1 MVGGSYALT
10 ILDLYSNPASSAML
24 TYVLACSELI
34 KWVVVDS
41 MFSWMRRIE
50 ETQREERRIS
60 TDFSLVFNARA
71 RLVGKVS
78 FPPAINQLIQK
89 IILDCSTVFQALCLA
104 IGGTSRET
112 LAPRELTIYSE
123 AQYQSAKCKHVGMNE
138 KVWTVGGAS
147 WR

>member
-10 ILDLYSNPASSAML
+10 ILDLYSKPASSAML
-24 TYVLACSELI
+24 SYVLERPELI
-34 KWVVVDS
+34 KWVVFDS
-41 MFSWMRRIE
+41 MFSWMGRIE
-50 ETQREERRIS
+50 ETQREERIS

-78 FPPAINQLIQK
+78 FPSAVYQLIQK

-104 IGGTSRET
+104 IGGPSRET

-123 AQYQSAKCKHVGMNE
+123 ARYQSAKCKHMGMNE